1 LFRKFSPVMMMANAN
16 KLAPAY
22 CSISSI
28 STLAKDDDRSSVS
41 SRSESTSAKSDDI
54 ETKKAQATPAVV
66 TQTQAPAPR
75 KVLPM
80 QFSQINWQDLE
91 GNREWRTVLCLRGL
105 PACLCQDRALEAYLE
120 NCGLGQ
126 HVDKVKTAQKSANN
140 GKKLG
145 CAMVRAVS
153 TEAVKELAKFFHGRQ
168 VGNSLIAVSFAPSQ
182 GLKAAA
188 KQDTPKKIE
197 KPSWPGARQDQHRCA
212 EEQQHPEG
220 DSPLS
225 SGPLHSPGVGFDQ
238 GPRRPAPGPGA
249 PPAAPRPRAHDGP
262 HPSSVRPTGV
272 PWLRQC
278 GLTARRLN
286 PRA

>member
-1 LFRKFSPVMMMANAN
+1 MMMANAN

-22 CSISSI
+22 CSISSL
-28 STLAKDDDRSSVS
+28 STMAKDDDRSSVS

-54 ETKKAQATPAVV
+54 ETKKAQAPPAAV
-66 TQTQAPAPR
+66 TQAQAQAQAPAPR

-168 VGNSLIAVSFAPSQ
+168 MGNSLIAVSFAPSQ

-188 KQDTPKKIE
+188 KQDTPTKIE
-197 KPSWPGARQDQHRCA
+197 KPSWEPVKINTDAPKNSSAQKEIPRCPPGLFTRQESASIKGLVDL
-212 EEQQHPEG
+212 P
-220 DSPLS
+220 
-225 SGPLHSPGVGFDQ
+225 PGLEHLLPPPGLEHLMVRKQ
-238 GPRRPAPGPGA
+238 RTTAMEPAHI
-249 PPAAPRPRAHDGP
+249 R
-262 HPSSVRPTGV
+262 V
-272 PWLRQC
+272 Q
-278 GLTARRLN
+278 
-286 PRA
+286 